1 MDKVFTRDEHGNLRL
16 YDFDAVDSPAPGPSI
31 GDLAELAVKA
41 GELGTYD
48 TALPL
53 TWCDNVRRLTGES
66 PFGFV
71 WSYPAES
78 IWGKPFPLTTSARE
92 LLAKV
97 ESIEGS
103 AAW

>member
-1 MDKVFTRDEHGNLRL
+1 MDKLFTRDEHDNLRL
-16 YDFDAVDSPAPGPSI
+16 YDFELGDAFVPSI

-66 PFGFV
+66 PLGFV
-71 WSYPAES
+71 WSYPAKS
-78 IWGKPFPLTTSARE
+78 IWGKPFPLTTTARE
-92 LLAKV
+92 MLAEV
-97 ESIEGS
+97 EGIE
-103 AAW
+103 A